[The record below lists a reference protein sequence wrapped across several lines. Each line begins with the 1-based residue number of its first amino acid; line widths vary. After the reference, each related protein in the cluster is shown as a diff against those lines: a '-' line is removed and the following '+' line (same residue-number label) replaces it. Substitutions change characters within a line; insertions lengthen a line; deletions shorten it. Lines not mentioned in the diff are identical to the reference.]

1 MNRLVFGMLC
11 SLLVVGTLRA
21 QVPDSLQLD
30 TVSAIA
36 NSQDTVTVDT
46 VAVDTADNE
55 TRKERRQRERRE
67 REAAEQEQVVFK
79 DSARLAIEE
88 LTRKAWKRSL
98 IIPGWGQYTNG
109 GLWWIKVPV
118 IYGGFATTVV
128 VFEFNNRY
136 YQEILGEVQYRLA
149 NNHAAPPNTQYPNVA
164 TDSQGTQRMIVA
176 KDYYRRNRDL
186 MVLLT
191 IAWWGINGIE
201 AYVNSMLKYR
211 WDIGEDIG
219 FKITPALLPQPGS
232 SFAYQPIAFGVKISI
247 DLSK

>member
-1 MNRLVFGMLC
+1 MTRIIFGMLC
-11 SLLVVGTLRA
+11 TLMVVGTLRA
-21 QVPDSLQLD
+21 QVPDSLQRDTMAVVTNSLD
-30 TVSAIA
+30 TTSTD
-36 NSQDTVTVDT
+36 SL
-46 VAVDTADNE
+46 DNE
-55 TRKERRQRERRE
+55 TRRERRQRERRE
-67 REAAEQEQVVFK
+67 REAVEQEQVVFK

-118 IYGGFATTVV
+118 IYGGFVTTAV

-164 TDSQGTQRMIVA
+164 TDAQGTQRMIAA

-191 IAWWGINGIE
+191 VAWWGVNSIE
-201 AYVNSMLKYR
+201 AYVNSILKYR
-211 WDIGEDIG
+211 WDIGEEIG
-219 FKITPALLPQPGS
+219 FKISPALLRQPGPS
-232 SFAYQPIAFGVKISI
+232 LAHQPFAFGIKINVG
-247 DLSK
+247 LGR